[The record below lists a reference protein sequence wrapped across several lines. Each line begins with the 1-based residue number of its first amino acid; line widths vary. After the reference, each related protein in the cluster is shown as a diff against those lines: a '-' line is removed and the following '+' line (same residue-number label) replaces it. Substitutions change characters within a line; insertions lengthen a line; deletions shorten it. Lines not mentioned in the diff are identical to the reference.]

1 MLAFAQYLERRATDD
16 ALDLLDLLLSGLALQ
31 GEKTRRELR
40 LRTLRDLDQAALK
53 LREVT
58 LVLLDQEVSDEQ
70 VRRVAFG
77 LVDEA
82 ALRAAATTVGEMAS
96 GDDGPDPEA
105 WLSGYHT
112 VRRFLP
118 TLLRTLTFD
127 STPAGRPVV
136 EGLRFLASLEGR
148 RQPSLKGA
156 PQAVI
161 PRAWRVRVLPKRG
174 EVDRPAYTLCVL
186 QGLQRALR
194 RREVF
199 VARSERYGDP
209 RSQLLRGDEWQAVK
223 DDVCRGL
230 GRSHDPEVELTLLGA
245 ELDLAYRQVAQRL
258 PENTFVRLE
267 RIGDHDRLSVSP
279 LEAQPDNPG
288 LVQLRLLVTAPLPN
302 IDLPELLLEEHAR
315 TGFLDA
321 FTHVS
326 EGDTRMGG
334 LAVSMCAVL
343 VAQACNIGLKAVSR
357 PHVSALTLSRLSWVQ
372 QNYLRNETIVAA
384 NARLVQ
390 AQSLIPLVQ
399 AWGGGEVASA
409 DGLRFVVPVK
419 TINARPNSRYFGT
432 ERGITYYNFT
442 SDQFSGFYGITVPGT
457 LRDSLL
463 ILAGLLEQK
472 THLDPRE
479 IMSDTAGSSD
489 AVFGL
494 FYLLGYRFSPRLADL
509 ADLRYW
515 RLDREAD
522 YGALQDLSRH
532 RIDARLIARHWDD
545 LLRLAGS
552 LKLGKV
558 RALDVMRTLGRSASL
573 GRALAELGRIEK
585 TLFLLHF
592 VDDEAYRRRILVQ
605 LDRGE
610 GRHNV
615 ARWVFHGRRGEVRQ
629 KYREGQEDQLSALGL
644 VVNAVVLWNTRY
656 LDAILNHL
664 QVSGAT
670 MLPENVARLSPLL
683 FEHVNVLGRY
693 HFELSPLLAQGALRP
708 FADPSRPGE
717 GEWLEA

>member
-1 MLAFAQYLERRATDD
+1 M
-16 ALDLLDLLLSGLALQ
+16 
-31 GEKTRRELR
+31 
-40 LRTLRDLDQAALK
+40 
-53 LREVT
+53 
-58 LVLLDQEVSDEQ
+58 
-70 VRRVAFG
+70 
-77 LVDEA
+77 
-82 ALRAAATTVGEMAS
+82 
-96 GDDGPDPEA
+96 
-105 WLSGYHT
+105 
-112 VRRFLP
+112 
-118 TLLRTLTFD
+118 
-127 STPAGRPVV
+127 
-136 EGLRFLASLEGR
+136 
-148 RQPSLKGA
+148 
-156 PQAVI
+156 
-161 PRAWRVRVLPKRG
+161 
-174 EVDRPAYTLCVL
+174 
-186 QGLQRALR
+186 
-194 RREVF
+194 
-199 VARSERYGDP
+199 
-209 RSQLLRGDEWQAVK
+209 
-223 DDVCRGL
+223 
-230 GRSHDPEVELTLLGA
+230 
-245 ELDLAYRQVAQRL
+245 
-258 PENTFVRLE
+258 
-267 RIGDHDRLSVSP
+267 
-279 LEAQPDNPG
+279 
-288 LVQLRLLVTAPLPN
+288 
-302 IDLPELLLEEHAR
+302 
-315 TGFLDA
+315 
-321 FTHVS
+321 
-326 EGDTRMGG
+326 
-334 LAVSMCAVL
+334 
-343 VAQACNIGLKAVSR
+343 
-357 PHVSALTLSRLSWVQ
+357 
-372 QNYLRNETIVAA
+372 
-384 NARLVQ
+384 
-390 AQSLIPLVQ
+390 
-399 AWGGGEVASA
+399 
-409 DGLRFVVPVK
+409 
-419 TINARPNSRYFGT
+419 
-432 ERGITYYNFT
+432 
-442 SDQFSGFYGITVPGT
+442 
-457 LRDSLL
+457 
-463 ILAGLLEQK
+463 
-472 THLDPRE
+472 
-479 IMSDTAGSSD
+479 
-489 AVFGL
+489 FGL